1 MLYTLLIWSHLN
13 FCDYWLCDE
22 TSKSNTSFSFSPKMH
37 FFGFYLKVWT
47 AFWIIM
53 SILQHTKPNISLER
67 LTTLVL
73 ENMVIRLIDSFTMM
87 FDRSKSGILTSHK
100 DGIFASFS
108 TRSIR
113 TTKKANRKDNADKD
127 WD

>member
-1 MLYTLLIWSHLN
+1 MNVVYFIDIITFEFLWLLIVWRDFKVKHFIFIFAKNALFLFLSQSLN
-13 FCDYWLCDE
+13 R
-22 TSKSNTSFSFSPKMH
+22 
-37 FFGFYLKVWT
+37 
-47 AFWIIM
+47 WIIM
-53 SILQHTKPNISLER
+53 SILQHTKPNTSLER

-108 TRSIR
+108 TRSIT

>member
-1 MLYTLLIWSHLN
+1 
-13 FCDYWLCDE
+13 
-22 TSKSNTSFSFSPKMH
+22 
-37 FFGFYLKVWT
+37 
-47 AFWIIM
+47 M

-108 TRSIR
+108 TRSIT

-127 WD
+127 